1 MAFKMKG
8 YIAKGNT
15 PLKWDWGKRALET
28 VKHAGRQAKNIFS
41 SDNPYGR
48 GDYRGREGGK
58 VLTKEQMKHRDSN
71 PRKRNESMS
80 DYKARIG
87 EKSSKTDPDRN
98 QYTKSRPN
106 PDRS

>member
-1 MAFKMKG
+1 
-8 YIAKGNT
+8 
-15 PLKWDWGKRALET
+15 
-28 VKHAGRQAKNIFS
+28 
-41 SDNPYGR
+41 
-48 GDYRGREGGK
+48 
-58 VLTKEQMKHRDSN
+58 MKHRDSN